1 MFERK
6 KCSFVRY
13 FNFKNV
19 NQEIYEN
26 IVSWFEKYTESLV
39 CDTEE
44 IQVNLDLKK
53 NHSFNTTKIIEAL
66 ALTINMSEVDILLAK
81 SAAILHDVGRFEQ
94 LLKYNTF
101 ADTDQINHIDLGIAF
116 IKEQE
121 FTSLISDEELEIIL
135 DCIKYHT
142 GSEIPKSMDEKNR
155 IFIQLIREADRIDI
169 LNIVSKYY
177 SNYKPGS
184 NKRLELELA
193 DKPDISKKVFKSIM
207 DEKVVDYKDVLTLND
222 LKLQQMSWIF
232 DLNLKQS
239 FRIVSEKTYLKL
251 IYDTLPKKDS
261 VIDMYRQMKIFLENE
276 L

>member
-1 MFERK
+1 
-6 KCSFVRY
+6 
-13 FNFKNV
+13 
-19 NQEIYEN
+19 
-26 IVSWFEKYTESLV
+26 
-39 CDTEE
+39 
-44 IQVNLDLKK
+44 
-53 NHSFNTTKIIEAL
+53 
-66 ALTINMSEVDILLAK
+66 
-81 SAAILHDVGRFEQ
+81 
-94 LLKYNTF
+94 
-101 ADTDQINHIDLGIAF
+101 
-116 IKEQE
+116 
-121 FTSLISDEELEIIL
+121 
-135 DCIKYHT
+135 
-142 GSEIPKSMDEKNR
+142 MDEKNR

>member
-184 NKRLELELA
+184 NKRLEMELA

>member
-142 GSEIPKSMDEKNR
+142 GSEIPKTMDEKNR

-184 NKRLELELA
+184 NKRLEMELA

>member
-66 ALTINMSEVDILLAK
+66 ALTIDMSEVDILLAK

-142 GSEIPKSMDEKNR
+142 GSEIPKTMDEKNR

-184 NKRLELELA
+184 NKRLEMELA

>member
-1 MFERK
+1 
-6 KCSFVRY
+6 
-13 FNFKNV
+13 V

-66 ALTINMSEVDILLAK
+66 ALTIDMSEVDILLAK

>member
-1 MFERK
+1 
-6 KCSFVRY
+6 
-13 FNFKNV
+13 V

-121 FTSLISDEELEIIL
+121 FISLISDEELEIIL

-184 NKRLELELA
+184 NKRLEMELA